1 VKVHKERLDILLVNR
16 GLVESREQ
24 ARRLILGGKVY
35 GPDARYDKP
44 GLQLPEDIE
53 ITVQAPEH
61 PYVSRGGLKLEAAL
75 DHWQIDPRGWL
86 CADLG
91 ASTGGFSDCLL
102 QRGAARVV
110 AFDVGRGQLH
120 WKLRQD
126 SRVEVR
132 EGVNV
137 RYLDRSA
144 VPEPVDLVTVD
155 LSFISLLK
163 VLSVAPEILS
173 KEGFVIALVK
183 PQFEAGREGISRGG
197 IVRSPQVRHNV
208 LREHVQGVVEA
219 GLVVVDL
226 MSSPIKGME
235 GNVEYLS
242 LMCRPEKLADSR
254 KRLGLPEENY
264 PGELEI
270 QKLAEISE
278 EKNR

>member
-1 VKVHKERLDILLVNR
+1 MKVRKERLDILLVNR

-24 ARRLILGGKVY
+24 ARRLILGGKVH

-44 GLQLPEDIE
+44 GLQLPEEAE

-75 DHWQIDPRGWL
+75 DHWHINPRGWF

-91 ASTGGFSDCLL
+91 ASTGGFTDCLL
-102 QRGAARVV
+102 QRGAGRVV

-137 RYLDRSA
+137 RYLDHSA

-173 KEGFVIALVK
+173 NEGFVIALVK
-183 PQFEAGREGISRGG
+183 PQFEAGREGIGRGG

-208 LREHVQGVVEA
+208 LREHIQGVVEA
-219 GLVVVDL
+219 GLLVVDL

-242 LMCRPEKLADSR
+242 LMCRPGSLADSR

-264 PGELEI
+264 PGELKLQE
-270 QKLAEISE
+270 LAEISE